1 MSNSGGASGRI
12 WNSPRNRNDGT
23 GHPPESSVT
32 NVNGAAA
39 SANLAL
45 TIGSSGSNNTITGG
59 TGNDA
64 IALTG
69 GTNDVQTG
77 KGNDTVTTATNLA
90 VGDRIDGGDGTDTLE
105 IIHTG
110 LATIPSTANLISIEQ
125 IAIQDTV
132 HQSLDFSSLTT
143 DNWCRIKLW
152 DDCRRKLTITTT
164 LAANQSLTL
173 IVLSMAILRQLH

>member
-1 MSNSGGASGRI
+1 MTALLLFLTGGVLVGLELL
-12 WNSPRNRNDGT
+12 GT
-23 GHPPESSVT
+23 GTMALGTLPNSIT

-39 SANLAL
+39 SANLSP
-45 TIGSSGSNNTITGG
+45 TIGNGNNTIRGG
-59 TGNDA
+59 IGNDA
-64 IALTG
+64 ITLTG

-132 HQSLDFSSLTT
+132 HQSLDFSSP
-143 DNWCRIKLW
+143 
-152 DDCRRKLTITTT
+152 TITGIE
-164 LAANQSLTL
+164 LEGG
-173 IVLSMAILRQLH
+173 LSTEA